1 MCGIL
6 GIVSTNPI
14 VDRTWLANG
23 IKTISHRGPDD
34 SGELWSHDGCVGFGH
49 RRLAIIDLSDAG
61 HQPMVD
67 KQRGLAITFNGEIYN
82 FKEIRKE
89 LEWQGFRFRS
99 NTDTEVILSAYAQWG
114 TECPSRF
121 NGMFAFAIH
130 DMRRKLIF
138 LARDRAGEKPIFY
151 RSANKVLYFGS
162 ELKALLAD
170 PRLPRQIDDVAL
182 DYYLAFGYVPGDR
195 CILKGYNKL
204 APGHAMVFRLN
215 DGNIKQW
222 RYWEPPVYVETP
234 PSVENVE
241 LVLLNELEA
250 LLEDAVA
257 RQLVADVPVGILLSG
272 GVDSSLVT
280 AMAVRASSKIKTFT
294 VGFPGHGV
302 MDETAHARLI
312 AQHFNTDHTELMA
325 DPSTVDLLPLLARQ
339 FDEPIA
345 DDSIIPT
352 FLVSRLV
359 RQQCTV
365 ALGGDGG
372 DELFG
377 GYHGYNRQLWLQ
389 RRFGMLNANLR
400 RAIAFSAEHF
410 MPIGA
415 KGQGSLQAL
424 GTDLAN
430 GVPFCAP
437 YFSAVSRR
445 RLLDRAQL
453 PDPSAE
459 IIHCSLIPEGYD
471 LIQRATRLDFSNC
484 LPDDILVKVDRSSM
498 INSLEVRSPLLD
510 YRIIEFA
517 FSRVPSH
524 LKTTIRE
531 RKVLLKR
538 LTERLLPAEFDRKRK
553 QGFTVPLRDW
563 LAPGPFRDFFRD
575 ILLSNDCFFQRR
587 QIEDL
592 FNAAYRGSNG
602 NRIFALVIFELWRRT
617 YKISH

>member
-6 GIVSTNPI
+6 GVVSTNPI
-14 VDRTWLANG
+14 VNRSWLASG
-23 IKTISHRGPDD
+23 ISAISHRGPDD
-34 SGELWSHDGCVGFGH
+34 SGELWSDNGCVGFGH
-49 RRLAIIDLSDAG
+49 RRLSIIDLSDAG

-82 FKEIRKE
+82 FKELRKE
-89 LEWQGFRFRS
+89 LEQQGFLFRS
-99 NTDTEVILSAYAQWG
+99 NTDTEVIISAYARWG
-114 TECPSRF
+114 TGCLSHL

-130 DMRRKLIF
+130 DMRRNIVF
-138 LARDRAGEKPIFY
+138 LARDRAGEKPLFY
-151 RSANKVLYFGS
+151 RCANDVLYFGS
-162 ELKALLAD
+162 ELKAILAD
-170 PRLPRQIDDVAL
+170 PSLPRQIDEVAL
-182 DYYLAFGYVPGDR
+182 DYFLAFGYVPGDR

-204 APGHAMVFRLN
+204 APGHAMVFRLK
-215 DGNIKQW
+215 DGIIKQW
-222 RYWEPPVYVETP
+222 RYWELPVFIETAT
-234 PSVENVE
+234 SVENNE
-241 LVLLNELEA
+241 LLLLNELEA

-302 MDETAHARLI
+302 MDETAHAQLI

-325 DPSTVDLLPLLARQ
+325 DPSTVDLLPFLARQ

-389 RRFGMLNANLR
+389 RRFGMINAKLR

-424 GTDLAN
+424 GTDLTN

-437 YFSAVSRR
+437 YFSAASRR

-459 IIHCSLIPEGYD
+459 IIHCSLIPEGHD

-553 QGFTVPLRDW
+553 QGFSVPLRDW

-587 QIEDL
+587 QIEHL